1 MGLRIRNLDYGTHPS
16 VLHHAGGDLI
26 CRSGLE
32 LKRRCFD
39 LIGDPRQSFS
49 FSKSG
54 KLSALQVYR
63 RPAAQT
69 PLRRIPQLAIVTF
82 TSFRSPGSAELSL
95 HHLGVEIDV
104 VRPRAA
110 KWDHMLKISLMKE
123 YLEALETDYVLFL
136 DSHDTFVTSDILGI
150 VDAFKK
156 LDCKL
161 LFQADA
167 LDWPACATEF
177 YDRIA
182 AKDAA
187 YRYLCSGIFM
197 GETAFLR
204 RVVARAVETAPI
216 GDYGDQ
222 AIYKQVF
229 PEFHPEA
236 RLDYHCELFQ
246 PLTDYRDPRRP
257 DRFAAANLNLEIQ
270 YRPDREPPPDV
281 ASISPRDPV
290 AAGRHLLD
298 RLLASALARLPET
311 WRPS

>member
-1 MGLRIRNLDYGTHPS
+1 MG
-16 VLHHAGGDLI
+16 GGDLI

-39 LIGDPRQSFS
+39 LTGDPRQSFH

-63 RPAAQT
+63 RPGAKT
-69 PLRRIPQLAIVTF
+69 PLGPIPQLSVVTF
-82 TSFRSPGSAELSL
+82 TSFRFPGSAELSL

-104 VRPRAA
+104 VRPRVG

-123 YLEALETDYVLFL
+123 YLDGLEADYVLFL

-167 LDWPACATEF
+167 LDWPAYATEF
-177 YDRIA
+177 YDGIA

-187 YRYLCSGIFM
+187 YRYLCSGIFI

-236 RLDYHCELFQ
+236 RLDYQCELFQ

-257 DRFAAANLNLEIQ
+257 DRFGAAVNLNLEIQ
-270 YRPDREPPPDV
+270 YRPEREPPRDLS
-281 ASISPRDPV
+281 SISPRDPM
-290 AAGRHLLD
+290 AAGRHLVD
-298 RLLASALARLPET
+298 RLLTSALARLPES
-311 WRPS
+311 WRAR